1 MQGSSGIRFAHG
13 LILLSAACVLIFG
26 LTQLAAVPEAA
37 QIPSEK
43 RLSAQSSADNGRMPQ
58 GYETAARPFRDPFV
72 RPAELLPQVSTNT
85 NAQTVNKEAGGKA
98 LHSTLAKLPE
108 LSGIV
113 SGSGVYAA
121 ILRTDGES
129 RTYRTG
135 QQVGGYTIVSIQ
147 DTSVELAGAGG
158 NAILRLGR

>member
-37 QIPSEK
+37 QIPPEK
-43 RLSAQSSADNGRMPQ
+43 RLSAQSSVDNGRMPQ
-58 GYETAARPFRDPFV
+58 GYETAARPIRDPFV
-72 RPAELLPQVSTNT
+72 RPAEFSTQVS
-85 NAQTVNKEAGGKA
+85 ASADEGTVKQATAGKIV
-98 LHSTLAKLPE
+98 HPPIAKLPE

-113 SGSGVYAA
+113 SGSGIYAA

-129 RTYRTG
+129 RAYRTG